1 MKLRRKILL
10 MGLSLVTVCSSVYIN
25 HVSAENGDKDD
36 GLLQSSNEQFYILDE
51 DGNPI
56 YYDYD
61 DTVYTEPK
69 AQSYSVVLSS
79 DDSEET
85 LAEFDNFEDAQEA
98 VDNRKMMRTFS
109 DEEGELQIKAND
121 NIKSGDVLIAQL
133 RGYFEYT
140 ETLTGRRGYAH
151 GSSASDAAY
160 ITTVNANTI
169 RVKFAGVVADVP
181 SANVVLKK
189 FTGDEPVS
197 YYKVSQNKLYHYY
210 TYNQTSTA
218 SQQVGYGLTYLK
230 SGVNYYSYDGH
241 YFYTDYGTMLEDYRN
256 NTYQNSVN
264 PNNPYYNYYQ
274 FLSFRTKTNF
284 SADLLNRY
292 ITDTKGANVNSKMK
306 NSGEDFI
313 IAQNTYGANAGLMF
327 GIGINESA
335 WGTSNYA
342 LNRNNLF
349 GHNAVD
355 SNPDNAT
362 YYNSVLDC
370 INTHAY
376 KYISK
381 GYLDGGD
388 SRYRGP
394 HLGDKQSGI
403 NVKYAS
409 DPYWGEKAASH
420 NYKIADKYGVQDYAK
435 EPIGIMHGDQGF
447 YKEPSTSYRIYT
459 SGAVGSGN
467 AGKIYDF
474 PVTILDTVTDDS
486 GNKWYKIYS
495 DTVLNSSRTKKDYAG
510 LFDLSRDYVYVQ
522 ASVVT
527 VIDYSGDK
535 PSVPSYLKG
544 DVNGDGKV
552 SSLDYIQIKNHIMGT
567 KTLSGDALTRADVN
581 EDGKITSL
589 DYIKIKNHI
598 MGTNPLF

>member
-1 MKLRRKILL
+1 MKLRSKILL
-10 MGLSLVTVCSSVYIN
+10 IGLSLVTVCSSVYIN
-25 HVSAENGDKDD
+25 HVSAENVDKEDE
-36 GLLQSSNEQFYILDE
+36 LLQSSNEQFYILDE

-69 AQSYSVVLSS
+69 PQYYSVVLSS

-85 LAEFDNFEDAQEA
+85 LAEFDDFEDAQEA
-98 VDNRKMMRTFS
+98 VDNRKMMGTFS

-140 ETLTGRRGYAH
+140 ETLTGRSGYAH

-189 FTGDEPVS
+189 FTGNEPVS
-197 YYKVSQNKLYHYY
+197 YYKVTQNKLYHYY

-218 SQQVGYGLTYLK
+218 TQQVGYGLTYLK
-230 SGVNYYSYDGH
+230 PDVNYYSYDGH
-241 YFYTDYGTMLEDYRN
+241 YFYTDYGKMLEDYRN

-435 EPIGIMHGDQGF
+435 EPIGIMHGEQGF
-447 YKEPSTSYRIYT
+447 YKEPSTNYRIYT
-459 SGAVGSGN
+459 SGAIGSGN

-474 PVTILDTVTDDS
+474 PVTILDTVTDAS

-527 VIDYSGDK
+527 VIDYSGNK

-544 DVNGDGKV
+544 DVNGDGSV
-552 SSLDYIQIKNHIMGT
+552 QADDYMEIKLHVLGRKI
-567 KTLSGDALTRADVN
+567 LSGDKLSRADVN
-581 EDGKITSL
+581 LDGNIDAS
-589 DYIKIKNHI
+589 DYMLVKLHVLGRQN
-598 MGTNPLF
+598 LF